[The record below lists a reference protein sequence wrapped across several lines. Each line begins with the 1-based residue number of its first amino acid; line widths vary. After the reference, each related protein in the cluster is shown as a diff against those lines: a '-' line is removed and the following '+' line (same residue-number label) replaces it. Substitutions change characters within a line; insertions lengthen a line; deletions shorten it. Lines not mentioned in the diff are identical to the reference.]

1 MSRFLLLSP
10 IISGIRGTQ
19 NTTGFFHLSYYSM
32 TEDFPARGF
41 SLVPWLPASVENDVL
56 FRMLTAKDIPLQK
69 WNGGHEMKTNTCPK
83 CGHTYQGYPAL
94 SRVDNR
100 TKICPDCGI
109 REAMEDAGIGSWTRR
124 EIMTRMITVSSHTQ
138 TSD

>member
-1 MSRFLLLSP
+1 
-10 IISGIRGTQ
+10 
-19 NTTGFFHLSYYSM
+19 M

-41 SLVPWLPASVENDVL
+41 SLVPWLPVRVENDVL

-109 REAMEDAGIGSWTRR
+109 RQALASIGIDAEEQEKILEAIHGAS
-124 EIMTRMITVSSHTQ
+124 
-138 TSD
+138 